1 MCGLQNMLLSVHK
14 HHSTIVI
21 TDCCMGRVG
30 GGQLFGGSN
39 CQHNHLDDGGA
50 RVASFTNGEKE
61 TLVTDC
67 FKSLLR

>member
-1 MCGLQNMLLSVHK
+1 
-14 HHSTIVI
+14 
-21 TDCCMGRVG
+21 MGGVVGGG

-39 CQHNHLDDGGA
+39 CHHNHLDDGGA